1 MKKSCLPTI
10 NLLLHYHVIQGYL
23 SYLYIQGYMKDL
35 ERQITKEKFIWR
47 NQENN
52 EWEQKKMIEISHR
65 SKVYAKLWVTASRY
79 VNNHFLI

>member
-1 MKKSCLPTI
+1 MKKSCLLSI

-52 EWEQKKMIEISHR
+52 
-65 SKVYAKLWVTASRY
+65 
-79 VNNHFLI
+79 